1 MVGSGTIDDPKRPM
15 FAPARHDIATAVA
28 NHQAPAIL
36 QSHFVMADDGVTAIV
51 EFVAPSRTALK
62 PILAAATAG
71 GIKVY
76 DPAHT
81 SVAAVNAALQKIK
94 NGFNLYQFHSPM
106 SAAFAA
112 QQQTGAA
119 Q

>member
-1 MVGSGTIDDPKRPM
+1 MIGSGTIDDPKRPM
-15 FAPARHDIATAVA
+15 FAPARQDIATAVA

-36 QSHFVMADDGVTAIV
+36 QSHFVIADDGVTAIV
-51 EFVAPSRTALK
+51 EFVAPNRTALK
-62 PILAAATAG
+62 PILAAAAAAS
-71 GIKVY
+71 IKIY
-76 DPAHT
+76 DPAHI

-94 NGFNLYQFHSPM
+94 RGFNLYQFHSPI

-112 QQQTGAA
+112 QQTGAA